1 MGGMLHHPSFFLLL
15 PYLDDPN
22 NLSLVKGFIG
32 GVVWGLCVYVCV
44 PPLPTP
50 VLFLHYGPKFFQ
62 IVLEFSISRYSMGEK
77 YFSKREICMNCML
90 GLIMCTV

>member
-15 PYLDDPN
+15 PPYLDDPN

-32 GVVWGLCVYVCV
+32 GVVWAMCV

-50 VLFLHYGPKFFQ
+50 VPFFTLWTQ
-62 IVLEFSISRYSMGEK
+62 IVQKCFGYIFS
-77 YFSKREICMNCML
+77 EI
-90 GLIMCTV
+90 